1 MADEQFAPPRVLDV
15 LLARSA
21 GIAHMGIVGGGGA
34 DKIVVAS
41 YRCYVKGT
49 EVMIAAIPLE
59 MGQSDRSIL
68 AGANVFDFAIQGHYS
83 AEPQLV
89 RRNFEY
95 IFKMGPMRAREYA
108 ATLADKSAQ
117 VKIIDV
123 VDRWLQALKDLP
135 ENDLKGTEADLDIF
149 DSDLENVI
157 RVRLMYQDGAAGS
170 VNIKLTTSAATLWLA
185 NYLEVLA

>member
-1 MADEQFAPPRVLDV
+1 MTNEQVASPRVLDA

-21 GIAHMGIVGGGGA
+21 GIAHVGIVGGGGA
-34 DKIVVAS
+34 DKIVTAS
-41 YRCYVKGT
+41 YRSYVKGT

-59 MGQSDRSIL
+59 MAQLDRSISS
-68 AGANVFDFAIQGHYS
+68 GANVFDFAIQGHYS
-83 AEPQLV
+83 ADPQLV

-117 VKIIDV
+117 AKIVDV
-123 VDRWLQALKDLP
+123 VDKWLRAVKDLP
-135 ENDLKGTEADLDIF
+135 KNDLTDTAAEMDTF

-157 RVRLMYQDGAAGS
+157 RVRLMYQDGTPGS
-170 VNIKLTTSAATLWLA
+170 TNIKLTTSAATLWLA
-185 NYLEVLA
+185 NYLET